1 MAQVLRG
8 PYHISNSKSLGGVG
22 GRKGLWETGLGLA
35 MLGLSGRSYLQL
47 RLKHKQEFEL
57 REYSEPQVLGLGD
70 LNNDPTSSRFKIRR
84 PERKGNVHKG
94 RIQNSKSHKR
104 HMLGVNH
111 SIGNCPEVVLP
122 GDVSSMPE

>member
-1 MAQVLRG
+1 
-8 PYHISNSKSLGGVG
+8 
-22 GRKGLWETGLGLA
+22 

-57 REYSEPQVLGLGD
+57 REYSRPQVLGLGD
-70 LNNDPTSSRFKIRR
+70 LNHGPISSRFKMRR

-94 RIQNSKSHKR
+94 RIHNPKSHKL
-104 HMLGVNH
+104 HMLGVNQ
-111 SIGNCPEVVLP
+111 STGNYPQVFLP